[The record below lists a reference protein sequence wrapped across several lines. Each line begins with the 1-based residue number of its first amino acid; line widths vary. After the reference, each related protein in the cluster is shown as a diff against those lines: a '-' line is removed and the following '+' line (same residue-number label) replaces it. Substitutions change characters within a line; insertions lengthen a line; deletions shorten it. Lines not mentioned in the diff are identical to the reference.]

1 MIFEQKDLQKP
12 ISAQFEITNGC
23 NHRCI
28 HCYLLSPEIEKRPIV
43 ESDEDVVMKIAQRLV
58 DSEIFS
64 CIVTGGEPLINKN
77 LMKRVITLLTDNH
90 IKVALNT
97 NLTLLDESTAQFL
110 AEHKVSVLTSC
121 PSSIP
126 EHFNY
131 LTNTTNASVFERNL
145 KMLSDCSVYFTVNMV
160 VTKDN
165 LKDVIPTAARVAE
178 LGCRSFGA
186 TPVSLNVGYP
196 LPELSLTVEEIHG
209 VIKDLI
215 YIKDV
220 FKMKVDVIE
229 ALPKCCLPSEVL
241 NGDYNFLSRKCQ
253 AGRISLSVSSSGECR
268 PCGHNP
274 DSYGNILESDIED
287 IFLNMKSWR
296 EDAFVPQECRDCLWL
311 DRCNGGCRTNA
322 FASRQQ
328 WDGRDI
334 WMTYPILDVKPIQK
348 TLSSDDIDYKTGKL
362 RFNDDY
368 RYRHEQK
375 DVFTI
380 YNYKDRKFFM
390 VNAELLSFI
399 EDVGNLLDE
408 VSASYDE
415 IRKHY
420 AVASD
425 DKDFEEVINVL
436 YRKGL
441 LYADSK

>member
-1 MIFEQKDLQKP
+1 MIFENKDLQKP
-12 ISAQFEITNGC
+12 ISAQLEITNGC

-28 HCYLLSPEIEKRPIV
+28 HCYLLSPEVEKRPIV
-43 ESDEDVVMKIAQRLV
+43 ESDEDTVMKIAQRLV

-64 CIVTGGEPLINKN
+64 CIVTGGEPLINKR

-97 NLTLLDESTAQFL
+97 NLTLLDEDTAKFL

-131 LTNTTNASVFERNL
+131 LTNTTNSDLFERNL
-145 KMLSDCSVYFTVNMV
+145 KMLSDNNVYFTVNMV

-165 LKDVIPTAARVAE
+165 IKDVIPTAARVAE
-178 LGCRSFGA
+178 LGCKSFGA

-196 LPELSLTVEEIHG
+196 LPELSLSVEEIHA
-209 VIKDLI
+209 VVKDLI

-220 FKMKVDVIE
+220 FKMKIDIIE
-229 ALPKCCLPSEVL
+229 ALPKCCLPKEVL
-241 NGDYNFLSRKCQ
+241 NSDYNFLNRKCQ

-274 DSYGNILESDIED
+274 DSYGNILKSDIED

-296 EDAFVPQECRDCLWL
+296 VDAYVPEECHDCLWL
-311 DRCNGGCRTNA
+311 NRCNGGCRTNA
-322 FASRQQ
+322 FASRKQ
-328 WDGRDI
+328 WNGRDI
-334 WMTYPILDVKPIQK
+334 WMTQPILDKKPIQK
-348 TLSSDDIDYKTGKL
+348 SLKSDEIDFKTSKL
-362 RFNDDY
+362 RFNNDY
-368 RYRHEQK
+368 RYRQEI
-375 DVFTI
+375 DDIFTV

-399 EDVGNLLDE
+399 QDLENLLDD
-408 VSASYDE
+408 VSGSYEEIQQHYNASG
-415 IRKHY
+415 
-420 AVASD
+420 
-425 DKDFEEVINVL
+425 DKDFEEVIDVL
-436 YRKGL
+436 YKKGL